1 MAQIYLRYYLPGSN
15 EGTVALPDIQ
25 ILFLESK
32 LPTYIYHP
40 EKRK

>member
-1 MAQIYLRYYLPGSN
+1 MAQIYLRYYLLGSK
-15 EGTVALPDIQ
+15 EGAVALPDIQ
-25 ILFLESK
+25 ILFLEIK